1 MKKADWQY
9 LVNTLLFIC
18 IVGIVLI
25 GLLLGLVIPKGPSA
39 AENTKYFL
47 NLHRHQWGNI
57 HFYLSLAFIL
67 LIIIHLTL
75 DWKWIKGRANNLFK
89 KGWKAALTST
99 VAASILLIFVL
110 WLFYPKEPGAYEG
123 YGAGRGRTETVQ
135 TSDDQDYITVTGQ
148 MTLEELDKATGI
160 PAERIMEALGLPAK
174 VSQKETFGRLRKKYG
189 FSLLDVRDVLTELL
203 SSAQNYRDD
212 SPEIKEKPAEH
223 AHDIQAKQERSE
235 IKEKPAEHIPNIQA
249 KQEKAEGEHEEKER
263 MTRGRLAEDQ
273 SGILITGQ
281 MSFYDIQ
288 RQTGIPARQI
298 ISRLGL
304 PANVS
309 LNENIGRLRK
319 RYRFTLQD
327 VRDIVESSIKK
338 K

>member
-57 HFYLSLAFIL
+57 HFYLSLTFIL

-89 KGWKAALTST
+89 KGWKVALTST

-123 YGAGRGRTETVQ
+123 YGTGRGRTETAQ

-212 SPEIKEKPAEH
+212 SPEMKEKQAEH
-223 AHDIQAKQERSE
+223 APDIQAK
-235 IKEKPAEHIPNIQA
+235 K
-249 KQEKAEGEHEEKER
+249 EKAEGEHEEKER

-304 PANVS
+304 PTNVS
-309 LNENIGRLRK
+309 LNENIGRLRR

>member
-18 IVGIVLI
+18 MVGIILI
-25 GLLLGLVIPKGPSA
+25 GLLLGLVIPEGPSTP
-39 AENTKYFL
+39 ESSKYFL

-75 DWKWIKGRANNLFK
+75 DWKWIKARAKKLFNT
-89 KGWKAALTST
+89 GWKTALLTT
-99 VAASILLIFVL
+99 AGISILLLFVI

-123 YGAGRGRTETVQ
+123 YGTGRGRTEAVQ
-135 TSDDQDYITVTGQ
+135 TADDQDFITVTGQ
-148 MTLEELDKATGI
+148 MTLEELEKTINI
-160 PAERIMEALGLPAK
+160 PAQRITEALGLPAK
-174 VSQKETFGRLRKKYG
+174 VSRKETIGRLRKKHG
-189 FSLLDVRDVLTELL
+189 FSLVDVRDVLTELL
-203 SSAQNYRDD
+203 SSAQDYRNE
-212 SPEIKEKPAEH
+212 SPEIKEKPAEQVP
-223 AHDIQAKQERSE
+223 DTQAKQEE
-235 IKEKPAEHIPNIQA
+235 T
-249 KQEKAEGEHEEKER
+249 EGEHMEEEK

-298 ISRLGL
+298 MSKLNL

-309 LNENIGRLRK
+309 LNENIGRLRR

>member
-1 MKKADWQY
+1 MKKVDWQY

-18 IVGIVLI
+18 IVGIVII

-67 LIIIHLTL
+67 LVIIHLTL
-75 DWKWIKGRANNLFK
+75 DWKWIKGRANHLFK
-89 KGWKAALTST
+89 KGWKAALTAT

-123 YGAGRGRTETVQ
+123 YGAGRGRTETAQ
-135 TSDDQDYITVTGQ
+135 TPDDQDYITVTGQ

-174 VSQKETFGRLRKKYG
+174 VSRKETFGRLRKKHG

-203 SSAQNYRDD
+203 SAAENYRDE
-212 SPEIKEKPAEH
+212 SPEIKEKPTEH
-223 AHDIQAKQERSE
+223 VPD
-235 IKEKPAEHIPNIQA
+235 IQA
-249 KQEKAEGEHEEKER
+249 KQEKAEGEHEEEDK

-298 ISRLGL
+298 MSRLGL

-309 LNENIGRLRK
+309 LNENIGRLRR
-319 RYRFTLQD
+319 RYRFTMQD